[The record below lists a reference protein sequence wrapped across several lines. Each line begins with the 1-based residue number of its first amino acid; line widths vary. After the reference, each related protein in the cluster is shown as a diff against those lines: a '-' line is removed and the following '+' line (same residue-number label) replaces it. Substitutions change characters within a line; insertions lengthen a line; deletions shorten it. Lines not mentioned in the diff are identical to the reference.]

1 MQVWIPPTKGR
12 RVMLINLFLP
22 HQILVWCLEE
32 KQYAPL
38 ELLTKTRW
46 VRRFQWLTHLNIEA
60 CSLKIRCFLLKSF
73 SWYMLWQWA
82 WNEWS
87 QTSPTWRSRWYLRT
101 LCIGTTSRSLS
112 VNFPLLALFEH
123 SWNKHNTHIYNSRS
137 YNASYKGITYM
148 SVFVVTDTFSQ
159 GSINQSKASKE
170 CVVFLIY
177 YCRIKIITRG
187 RYETRYV
194 YMGVCIQYM
203 RTADGCP
210 TSSFRR
216 TSSFSLQMRSKT
228 AMAISTWLQ

>member
-1 MQVWIPPTKGR
+1 
-12 RVMLINLFLP
+12 
-22 HQILVWCLEE
+22 
-32 KQYAPL
+32 
-38 ELLTKTRW
+38 
-46 VRRFQWLTHLNIEA
+46 
-60 CSLKIRCFLLKSF
+60 
-73 SWYMLWQWA
+73 MLWQWA

-148 SVFVVTDTFSQ
+148 SVFVVTETFSQ

-187 RYETRYV
+187 RYETWYGMCIWGFV
-194 YMGVCIQYM
+194 YSIWGLLMAVPPPALDEHPLSLCKWGLKQQWRSPPDCSKSHKWAVCNSEENKK
-203 RTADGCP
+203 D
-210 TSSFRR
+210 SSAIEEALFGEKD
-216 TSSFSLQMRSKT
+216 SKCV
-228 AMAISTWLQ
+228 